1 MSSIE
6 IINNNLKNNLSDP
19 NNVTNN
25 NKFEIIILLK
35 DNKIFKFFK
44 NTNEMYC
51 NIIKIIDEIKY
62 DSIKEFELNIY
73 DNILNQ
79 KIYSIKENIE
89 NKLEDEFYV
98 LKNYNIYL
106 ELTSIDGFLNC
117 SCYLKKKE
125 NLNVVKFFTPPNY

>member
-6 IINNNLKNNLSDP
+6 ILNNNLNNNLSDP
-19 NNVTNN
+19 NNVKIS
-25 NKFEIIILLK
+25 NKFEITILLK
-35 DNKIFKFFK
+35 DNNKFNFCK

-51 NIIKIIDEIKY
+51 NIVKIIDEIKY
-62 DSIKEFELNIY
+62 NSIKEFELNIY

-89 NKLEDEFYV
+89 NKLEDDFYV

-106 ELTSIDGFLNC
+106 ELTSVDSFLNC
-117 SCYLKKKE
+117 SCYLKKKN
-125 NLNVVKFFTPPNY
+125 NLDIVKFCTTNY